1 MDEFNKDPNNNNNNN
16 KMKNSF
22 KNFVAKATDKDG
34 FYIILF
40 ICICIVATTG
50 VWVSKN
56 NIEKINSIN
65 NYEDLNI
72 VEDPDLEEDLL
83 DEDVSETTNQ
93 GSSGVTIVEIDQKP
107 NAEDTKE
114 EEAKPV
120 GEQKTKAIPTST
132 TNTAASQQ
140 LILKAMVVPTQG
152 NIITEFA
159 RDKLIYDK
167 TLQHW
172 TTHDGIDIG
181 AREGVV
187 VRAAL
192 DGIISQIE
200 SDPGMGITIVVDHGQ
215 GVQTKYAQLS
225 TREMVTVGQ
234 EVKKGDP
241 ISGVGKG
248 VGFKMANG
256 PHLHFQVIVDGE
268 PVDPIK
274 YLPTFNQ

>member
-1 MDEFNKDPNNNNNNN
+1 MDEFNKDPNNNN
-16 KMKNSF
+16 KMKNNF
-22 KNFVAKATDKDG
+22 KDFVAKITDKDG

-65 NYEDLNI
+65 NYEDLDM
-72 VEDPDLEEDLL
+72 VEAPDLEEDLI
-83 DEDVSETTNQ
+83 DEEVSETTNQ
-93 GSSGVTIVEIDQKP
+93 GSSGVTIVEINEKP
-107 NAEDTKE
+107 NAQDTKE

-120 GEQKTKAIPTST
+120 EEQKTKAIPTST
-132 TNTAASQQ
+132 TTTAAAQQ
-140 LILKAMVVPTQG
+140 LVLKAMVVPAQG
-152 NIITEFA
+152 KIITEFA

-172 TTHDGIDIG
+172 TTHDGIDIA
-181 AREGVV
+181 AREGMV

-192 DGIISQIE
+192 DGIISQVE
-200 SDPGMGITIVVDHGQ
+200 SDPGMGITIVIDHGQ
-215 GVQTKYAQLS
+215 GVQTKYSQLS

-268 PVDPIK
+268 PVDPTK
-274 YLPTFNQ
+274 YLPAFNQ